1 MGWKMKLIVGLGNPG
16 KEYSETRHN
25 IGYLFVEEIVSY
37 YNQQFKLDKKLRSE
51 IVRIKINDE
60 DYIFLKPITFMN
72 LSGEAVTLAMK
83 YYNVDID
90 NLIIVHD
97 DLDLPVGKIRIR
109 PQGGSGGHNGIK
121 SIIQHLKTQD
131 FKRIRIGIDKGKYEV
146 VDYVLGKFSKRDQ
159 DIIDEVI
166 HIAPLMINYL
176 ATHNFDELMSE
187 YNTDNHE
194 E

>member
-1 MGWKMKLIVGLGNPG
+1 MKLIVGLGNPG

-72 LSGEAVTLAMK
+72 LSGEAVILAMK

-109 PQGGSGGHNGIK
+109 Q
-121 SIIQHLKTQD
+121 
-131 FKRIRIGIDKGKYEV
+131 IGRASCRERV
-146 VDYVLGKFSKRDQ
+146 
-159 DIIDEVI
+159 
-166 HIAPLMINYL
+166 
-176 ATHNFDELMSE
+176 
-187 YNTDNHE
+187 
-194 E
+194 

>member
-1 MGWKMKLIVGLGNPG
+1 MMKLIVGLGNPG

-25 IGYLFVEEIVSY
+25 IGYLFVDEIVKY

-51 IVRIKINDE
+51 SVRIKIADE

-72 LSGEAVTLAMK
+72 LSGEAVVLAMK
-83 YYNVDID
+83 YYNIDID
-90 NLIIVHD
+90 NIIIVHD

-146 VDYVLGKFSKRDQ
+146 IDYVLGKFSKRDQ
-159 DIIDEVI
+159 DIINEIIND
-166 HIAPLMINYL
+166 APSIIKYL
-176 ATHNFDELMSE
+176 SEHNFDELMGE

>member
-1 MGWKMKLIVGLGNPG
+1 MKLIVGLGNPG

-51 IVRIKINDE
+51 IVKIKINDE

-72 LSGEAVTLAMK
+72 LSGEAVILAMK

>member
-72 LSGEAVTLAMK
+72 LSGEAVILAMK

>member
-72 LSGEAVTLAMK
+72 LSGEAVILAMK

-166 HIAPLMINYL
+166 HVAPQMIKYL

>member
-51 IVRIKINDE
+51 IVRIKINNE

-83 YYNVDID
+83 YYNVDVD

-166 HIAPLMINYL
+166 HVAPQMIKYL